1 MGRLV
6 TGEGARDEGAPEE
19 GAPEFPIFLFDCCPP
34 PPTVGERHFVLGI
47 ASSVN
52 VGGDRC
58 TVDIGM

>member
-1 MGRLV
+1 MREHQRREHRSFQYSFLIV
-6 TGEGARDEGAPEE
+6 AP
-19 GAPEFPIFLFDCCPP
+19 PT

-58 TVDIGM
+58 TVDVGM